1 MTEQDLIDLG
11 FTKVDINDSESQNG
25 YDYHYYTLEVF
36 DNLTLSSVDSDEVK
50 DHQWFIYNLDWPLN
64 FRITDKEQVIQFLE
78 ILHCPHQNAV

>member
-11 FTKVDINDSESQNG
+11 FIKVDINDSESQNG
-25 YDYHYYTLEVF
+25 YDYHYYNLEVF

-50 DHQWFIYNLDWPLN
+50 DDQWFIYNLDWPLN

-78 ILHCPHQNAV
+78 ILQCPHQNAV

>member
-25 YDYHYYTLEVF
+25 YDYHYYNLEVF

-50 DHQWFIYNLDWPLN
+50 DDQWFIYNLDWPLN

>member
-25 YDYHYYTLEVF
+25 YDYHYYNLEVF

-50 DHQWFIYNLDWPLN
+50 DDQWFIYNLDWPLN
-64 FRITDKEQVIQFLE
+64 FKISDKEQVIQFLE

>member
-25 YDYHYYTLEVF
+25 YDYHYYNLEVF

-50 DHQWFIYNLDWPLN
+50 DDQWFIYNLDWPLN

-78 ILHCPHQNAV
+78 ILQCPHQNAV

>member
-11 FTKVDINDSESQNG
+11 FIKVDINDSESQNG
-25 YDYHYYTLEVF
+25 YDYHYYNLEVF

-50 DHQWFIYNLDWPLN
+50 DDQWFIYNLDWPLN
-64 FRITDKEQVIQFLE
+64 FKISDKEQVIQFLE

>member
-50 DHQWFIYNLDWPLN
+50 DDQWFIYNLDWPLN